1 MSNRNLTELYQ
12 AILLRHSKSPSS
24 YGKLSVCT
32 HHSEGFNP
40 ICGDAVT
47 IYLNLEGSVIKE
59 SSFESASCA
68 VCKASASI
76 MLEQIQLKT
85 LSQVYAYQT
94 AFELLLQGQG
104 DASQLK
110 AESILSEDFKA
121 FLGLSQ
127 YPSRKNCA
135 KLPWDTLQ
143 KALK

>member
-12 AILLRHSKSPSS
+12 AILLRHSKSPSF

-32 HHSEGFNP
+32 HYSEGFNP

-47 IYLNLEGSVIKE
+47 IYLNLEDSIIKE

-76 MLEQIQLKT
+76 MLEQIKLKT

-94 AFELLLQGQG
+94 AFEHLLQAQG
-104 DASQLK
+104 DAQLE
-110 AESILSEDFKA
+110 AESILSEDFNA